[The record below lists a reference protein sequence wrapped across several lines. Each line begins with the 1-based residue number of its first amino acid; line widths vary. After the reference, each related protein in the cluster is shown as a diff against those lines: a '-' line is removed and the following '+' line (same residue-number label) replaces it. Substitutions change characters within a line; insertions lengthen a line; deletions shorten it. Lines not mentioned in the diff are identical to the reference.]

1 MARLSSFYIFVISL
15 PFDPDAL
22 TTPTFLYCPDNIISF
37 LTLGVLSSI
46 CGAHYYRPRPSAPR
60 WRRAEAAV
68 VTPRPAPPR
77 PGARSRERRRH
88 SQLIA
93 ARWTFC
99 WGIPSAPQWGSVS
112 VSPPLSRRPRARPR
126 SLSPARPP
134 WELAA
139 VPGRPPCRR
148 TPCLREAAGPALAVG
163 CGGRR
168 PVRGE
173 LRCD

>member
-68 VTPRPAPPR
+68 VTPRPAPAR

-126 SLSPARPP
+126 SLSPARPQ

-139 VPGRPPCRR
+139 VPGRPPGRR